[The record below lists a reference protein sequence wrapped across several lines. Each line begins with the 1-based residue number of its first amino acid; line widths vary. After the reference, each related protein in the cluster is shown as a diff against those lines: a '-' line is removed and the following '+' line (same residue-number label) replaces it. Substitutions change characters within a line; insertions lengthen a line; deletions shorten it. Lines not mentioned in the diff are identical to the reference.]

1 MAGMALPT
9 VSIIIP
15 VKPGGEVRA
24 LDGLAALDYPDDL
37 VEVIVAEGR
46 RPSQQRNSAA
56 EAAVGEILY
65 FLDDDS
71 MVEPDLLRRAVPH
84 YADPRVAAVGGP
96 SLTPETDTILQKA
109 FGEAFASP
117 FGGGSVRNRYRQ
129 TGTAR
134 ETRDNELILCNL
146 SFRRE
151 VFLSSVGL
159 DNRLYPNEEN
169 ELMDRL
175 SHMGWRLIHDPSL
188 AVRRSQRPCYS
199 AFVRQ
204 LFTYGWGRWDQTRI
218 SGRINLACLAPP
230 FLLIYLLLLPL
241 LVLHNPV
248 YTLPLLCYAVL
259 VFTGAALGVR
269 HSGRAVMLPLLLLIL
284 PTLHLAY
291 GAGMIRGLLLP
302 RSLKEVP
309 VPTEVTLTKVKREPR
324 N

>member
-1 MAGMALPT
+1 MPLPRVT
-9 VSIIIP
+9 IIIP

-24 LDGLAALDYPDDL
+24 LEPLAALDYPADL
-37 VEVIVAEGR
+37 LEVLVAEGR

-56 EAAVGEILY
+56 ESAVGEILY

-71 MVEPDLLRRAVPH
+71 MVAPDLLKRAVPH
-84 YADPRVAAVGGP
+84 YADPLVAAVGGP
-96 SLTPETDTILQKA
+96 SLTPDTDTLLQKA

-117 FGGGSVRNRYRQ
+117 FGGGSVRNRYCQ

-134 ETRDNELILCNL
+134 ETGDNELILCNL

-175 SHMGWRLIHDPSL
+175 SHEGWRLIHDPSL
-188 AVRRSQRPCYS
+188 AVRRSQRTSYP

-204 LFTYGWGRWDQTRI
+204 LFTYGWGRGEQTRI
-218 SGRINLACLAPP
+218 SGRISPASLAPP
-230 FLLIYLLLLPL
+230 FLLIYLALLPL

-259 VFTGAALGVR
+259 VFTGAVLGVR
-269 HSGRAVMLPLLLLIL
+269 HSGKAVMLPLLLLIL

-291 GAGMIRGLLLP
+291 GAGMIRGLVMP
-302 RSLKEVP
+302 RNLKEVP
-309 VPTEVTLTKVKREPR
+309 VPTEVTITRVIGEPR
-324 N
+324 K